1 MNRVLSVLLGTLALL
16 LAGTGIASA
25 STPVPTD
32 TCTVDAPVAGCVNV
46 PGTVD
51 KLLRGVVIPPV
62 NGVCPAGSHDA
73 DSSSTGIRCVRDH
86 DGDHNNGHNN
96 GPVRGL
102 PRYNSCGDYNLH
114 GIRDIRRG
122 DARYLDY
129 LDRNRDGIACDNSDN
144 DPVVVGSGDDCSVVT
159 GTLNTYG
166 RDYRSVYD
174 RYNGALNDYR
184 AHRDDTRLRNLS
196 GLYSQYNNFRTRYN
210 DTRNRAV
217 IVCKNTEV
225 PTVTLN
231 VQAPDAACSC
241 SAPAVGNPT
250 SLGSSSGGQVYTT
263 PKGAAEAGNGDDGS
277 GNVLLWSFGVIGLA
291 GVALLAGVARLR
303 SYAHR
308 D

>member
-25 STPVPTD
+25 STPVPTVA
-32 TCTVDAPVAGCVNV
+32 CDANLPVVGCVNV
-46 PGTVD
+46 PVVTTPITCTAPKVPNRAGTACVD
-51 KLLRGVVIPPV
+51 P
-62 NGVCPAGSHDA
+62 
-73 DSSSTGIRCVRDH
+73 RDH
-86 DGDHNNGHNN
+86 DGNHNNGHNN
-96 GPVRGL
+96 GLPRGL